1 MYLDRTTNYV
11 LEYSSRYCRMM
22 TKTKIKYAG
31 KLTDETLLRLQKHV
45 KKRRKNDCLLQN

>member
-1 MYLDRTTNYV
+1 MFGLYLEKY
-11 LEYSSRYCRMM
+11 M

-31 KLTDETLLRLQKHV
+31 KLTDQTLLRLQKHV